1 LTNAQKSN
9 KWKEPICNGLFFEC
23 LNMSN
28 SLDEFF
34 MRQALALAEEATSL
48 GEIPVA
54 ALIVKDEQIIARAHN
69 RRELDKDPTAH
80 AEILAIQEASR
91 IIGDW
96 RLEGCTLY
104 VTLEPCAM
112 CSGALWLARFDRV
125 VFGAFDPKSGFLG
138 SIFDIS
144 DPEQTE
150 KMNHHFQVCSGVLEE
165 ESVLLL
171 QTFFRE
177 IRTRKKAKK
186 LAEKECK
193 E

>member
-1 LTNAQKSN
+1 
-9 KWKEPICNGLFFEC
+9 
-23 LNMSN
+23 MSN

-54 ALIVKDEQIIARAHN
+54 ALIVKDELIIAKAHN

-112 CSGALWLARFDRV
+112 CSGALWLARVDRV
-125 VFGAFDPKSGFLG
+125 VFWCL
-138 SIFDIS
+138 
-144 DPEQTE
+144 
-150 KMNHHFQVCSGVLEE
+150 
-165 ESVLLL
+165 
-171 QTFFRE
+171 
-177 IRTRKKAKK
+177 
-186 LAEKECK
+186 
-193 E
+193 